1 MVSRQIKYQK
11 ATQDRINLTNE
22 VLSSM
27 KPVKM
32 LGLSERFQSLISQ
45 KRDEEINTGKHY
57 RVINVYL
64 NMISKLI
71 SSLVATV
78 LYLFAF
84 SKLQHWYD

>member
-45 KRDEEINTGKHY
+45 KRDDEISTAKHY
-57 RVINVYL
+57 RLINVYL
-64 NMISKLI
+64 NMISKFMSRL
-71 SSLVATV
+71 STVV
-78 LYLFAF
+78 LYLFSC
-84 SKLQHWYD
+84 SKL